1 MWSLFAG
8 REATWYAA
16 MRIIQYVFMILS
28 KAGQVL
34 LMVRME
40 IFRSI
45 SLWQI
50 SAPSLR
56 QSFLI
61 PPLLQPF
68 WYEHLTTLEFLPHG
82 SYLQLVGHSMGGSV
96 IVRSCPKLL
105 EKKYRIAGVAVLDVV
120 EGVKVLDT
128 RFSDHF

>member
-1 MWSLFAG
+1 MWSPFAG
-8 REATWYAA
+8 REATWYVAIK
-16 MRIIQYVFMILS
+16 IIQYVFLILS

-68 WYEHLTTLEFLPHG
+68 WYEHLNTLEFLPHG
-82 SYLQLVGHSMGGSV
+82 SYLQLVGHSMGGSA

-120 EGVKVLDT
+120 EGVRVLDT
-128 RFSDHF
+128 RFSDYL